1 MTALVPPNPT
11 TPYATI
17 VAHRQALSTLPI
29 AELIA
34 AYKRYGAVLL
44 RGFEVELSEFRDLT
58 RSLCTGSVFNESP
71 GRLVIDR
78 EQNIQTV
85 NLGYEPFPLHPELSR
100 EPWKPDICFF
110 WCMKAPSKG
119 GETTVCDGVD
129 IVRRLPPAVRNAFS
143 KRRLRY
149 QQPATAAEIVFWL
162 GSPEPDAATMANP
175 PPHCPYSFE
184 RINGQIYRTFLRPAL
199 HTPMFSDEP
208 AFGNFLFFGR
218 YFNRQ
223 RIFPTFE
230 NGEIVPDDLLA
241 EVKAVSDQLEHP
253 VAWKPGDIVI
263 LDNTRFMHGRR
274 AILDLNQRHIATFFG
289 YVRFAEVDD
298 RERQFPW
305 RVAAAFKP
313 PVFA

>member
-1 MTALVPPNPT
+1 MTVLVPPNFT

-17 VAHRQALSTLPI
+17 SAHRDTLSTLPI

-44 RGFEVELSEFRDLT
+44 RGFEVDLSQFRDLT
-58 RSLCTGSVFNESP
+58 QILCSGSVFNESP
-71 GRLVIDR
+71 GRVVIDR

-85 NLGYEPFPLHPELSR
+85 NIGYEPFPLHPELSR

-110 WCMKAPSKG
+110 WCIKAPSKG
-119 GETTVCDGVD
+119 GETTVCDGVE
-129 IVRRLPPAVRNAFS
+129 IVRRLPSAVKNAFS

-149 QQPATAAEIVFWL
+149 QQPATEAECVFWL
-162 GSPEPDAATMANP
+162 GSRDPDAATMANP
-175 PPHCPYSFE
+175 PAQCPYSFE
-184 RINGQIYRTFLRPAL
+184 RVNGQIHRYFLRPAF
-199 HTPMFSDEP
+199 HKPMFSDEL

-230 NGEIVPDDLLA
+230 NGEPVPDELLA
-241 EVKAVSDQLEHP
+241 EVKAVSDQSESP
-253 VAWKPGDIVI
+253 VPWQPGDIII

-274 AILDLNQRHIATFFG
+274 AILNLDERHIATYFG
-289 YVRFAEVDD
+289 YVHFAVVDERD
-298 RERQFPW
+298 RNFPW
-305 RVAAAFKP
+305 RVAAFKP